1 MEPEAGYPFE
11 ANRPEGLQPA
21 VRSLQSGSVRTTL
34 ALALM
39 VASAGAACRR
49 EPQLSDEAYRQ
60 AVVAFHTG
68 LAALQTSQEVLARRE
83 LERVTTL
90 APHEPAAWADIGL
103 LLLRQQELDAAV
115 ERLGQAAELAPR
127 DPDIQRLLGLAESRR
142 GNLAEAVR
150 RWRRALELR
159 PDDAKAA
166 YALAL
171 DLERQNDPQLLQEA
185 QRTLDALARR
195 SGNVVAQV
203 EYVRIAAKRHDA
215 DAVRQGVAALAS
227 TAATWPDDIRDRFRV
242 VQDAARS
249 NPRAAGAAIAFLKNV
264 LMRLPDYRRW
274 LAALSTP
281 REEVGEPID
290 RFLVLPNPQP
300 TPAAADDSLTFQVQP
315 AAASAAGPGTA
326 TDTWV
331 GAVTLEAEGRPVI
344 AAFEGTTLRIA
355 GRVAWTRAGK
365 SAFSAAPMPR
375 ANVVLAADLNYDFR
389 TDFVVSSPG
398 GLALLRQRPDGTFAD
413 VTTAARL
420 PRDLLSTPAVGLWA
434 ADIDTDGDLDIVAA
448 ASGAPVRVL
457 RNNGDDTLTVQQP
470 FGPVASVRDF
480 VWADLDGDGVPD
492 AALIDD
498 AGVTQV
504 FVNARGGSFRR
515 QTLPGSFPNAVA
527 IAAAELT
534 NDAQMDLVVLSRT
547 GEVSSL
553 SQAPDRAS
561 WSARAV
567 TRLPSLPG
575 GLTPGTPGLLSG
587 DLDNNGASDIVVA
600 TPASSFVL
608 LRGPSAVRP
617 VTPPVSLDVRA
628 TADMDGDGRLD
639 LIGLLPDGRSGTA
652 TSRGGRR
659 YGWQTL
665 RARAATAT
673 GDQRINSF
681 GIGGEVEVR
690 TGLHMQKQIIDSP
703 LVHVGLGE
711 AKQTEVVRILWPN
724 GTIQSEFNI
733 PANAA
738 IPAAQRLKG
747 SCPWLFAW
755 NGREMAFVTD
765 VLWRSPLGLRIN
777 AQETANVATTEDWV
791 RVRGD
796 QLTPRDG
803 WYDLRI
809 TAELWETHFFDL
821 ASLLVVDHPAG
832 TEVFVDERFVVPPP
846 RLGVTIT
853 GPVQPVAAGRDDR
866 GNDVSAVVR
875 DRDDRHLDFAG
886 RGRYQGVTR
895 DHFVEVE
902 LPAGAPRTGPLWL
915 VAQGWIHPTDSSIN
929 VALGQG
935 AHNRPRGLSLQIADR
950 EGRFRTV
957 RENLGFPAGK
967 DKTVLLDLGGVF
979 ATGAP
984 RRLRLSTNMEIFW
997 DRIGWAVGR
1006 PDVTVEERRLAP
1018 GSARLRYRGYSRV
1031 DQPEASVPE
1040 RPRYLLDGTMPR
1052 WRDLE
1057 GYYTR
1062 FGDVRDLL
1070 LGVDDRYVIM
1080 NAGDELQLRFAAAQ
1094 PPAAGTVR
1102 DFVVI
1107 TDGWEK
1113 DGDFNTTF
1121 SRTVLPLPT
1130 HAIARYDRA
1139 PERLED
1145 DPIYRRYPNDFA
1157 EYHTR
1162 YVTPDAVR
1170 DSLRP
1175 PRDVGR

>member
-1 MEPEAGYPFE
+1 MLWLT
-11 ANRPEGLQPA
+11 R
-21 VRSLQSGSVRTTL
+21 GSERVRTIL
-34 ALALM
+34 ALAVM
-39 VASAGAACRR
+39 VAAAGAACRR
-49 EPQLSDEAYRQ
+49 QPQLSDDAYRQ

-115 ERLGQAAELAPR
+115 EHLSKAAELVPR
-127 DPDIQRLLGLAESRR
+127 DADIQRLLGLAESRR

-150 RWRRALELR
+150 HWRRALELR

-171 DLERQNDPQLLQEA
+171 DLERQNDPQLLHEA

-195 SGNVVAQV
+195 TGNVVAQV
-203 EYVRIAAKRHDA
+203 EYVRIAAKRHDG
-215 DAVRQGVAALAS
+215 DAVRQGVAALAGA
-227 TAATWPDDIRDRFRV
+227 AATWPDDIRDRFRV

-249 NPRAAGAAIAFLKNV
+249 NPRAAGAGIAFLKNV

-300 TPAAADDSLTFQVQP
+300 APAAADESLTFQVQP
-315 AAASAAGPGTA
+315 DPASAGSPG
-326 TDTWV
+326 TWV
-331 GAVTLEAEGRPVI
+331 GAVTLQAEGRPVL
-344 AAFEGTTLRIA
+344 ATFDGKTLRLA
-355 GRVAWTRAGK
+355 GRVAWTRTGK
-365 SAFSAAPMPR
+365 NNASAASTGR

-389 TDFVVSSPG
+389 TDLVVSSPD
-398 GLALLRQRPDGTFAD
+398 GLTFLRQRPDGTFAD

-420 PRDLLSTPAVGLWA
+420 PRDVVSTPSVGLWA
-434 ADIDTDGDLDIVAA
+434 ADIDTDGDLDIVVA
-448 ASGAPVRVL
+448 ASGSPVRVL
-457 RNNGDDTLTVQQP
+457 RNNGDDTLTEQQP
-470 FGPVASVRDF
+470 FGSVASVRGF

-492 AALIDD
+492 ASLLDD

-527 IAAAELT
+527 ITAGELT
-534 NDAQMDLVVLSRT
+534 NDARMDLIVLART
-547 GEVSSL
+547 GEISAL

-561 WSARAV
+561 WSAHAV
-567 TRLPSLPG
+567 TRLPSLPD
-575 GLTPGTPGLLSG
+575 GLTAGTSGLLSA
-587 DLDNNGASDIVVA
+587 DLDNNGASDIMVA
-600 TPASSFVL
+600 TPAASIVL

-617 VTPPVSLDVRA
+617 VTPPVSLDVR
-628 TADMDGDGRLD
+628 TAADLDGDGRLD
-639 LIGLLPDGRSGTA
+639 LVGLLPDGRSATA

-665 RARAATAT
+665 RAHAATVT
-673 GDQRINSF
+673 GDQRLNSF

-690 TGLHMQKQIIDSP
+690 TGLHVQKQLIDSP

-733 PANAA
+733 PANGA

-796 QLTPRDG
+796 QLTPRNG

-821 ASLLVVDHPAG
+821 ASLLVVDHPSG

-846 RLGVTIT
+846 RLGVTVT
-853 GPVQPVAAGRDDR
+853 GPVQPIAAAHDDR
-866 GNDVSAVVR
+866 GNDVTAVIR

-895 DHFVEVE
+895 DHFVELE

-935 AHNRPRGLSLQIADR
+935 AHDRPRGLSLQIADPK
-950 EGRFRTV
+950 GRFRTV

-967 DKTVLLDLGGVF
+967 DKTVVLDLSGVF
-979 ATGAP
+979 SAGAP

-1006 PDVTVEERRLAP
+1006 PDVTIEERRLAP
-1018 GSARLRYRGYSRV
+1018 ASAQLRYRGYSRV
-1031 DQPEASVPE
+1031 DQHEPSAPE

-1080 NAGDELQLRFAAAQ
+1080 NAGDELQLRFAAAG
-1094 PPAAGTVR
+1094 PLAPGTVR

-1130 HAIARYDRA
+1130 HATARYDRT
-1139 PERLED
+1139 PGRLED
-1145 DPIYRRYPNDFA
+1145 DPIYRRYPHDFA

-1170 DSLRP
+1170 DALRL